1 MIFQWQPIYSVNV
14 KEIDDQHK
22 KMFNI
27 LNQLFSEKDFSII
40 FKTEIMKDLE
50 NYADYHFKTEEK
62 YFDKFDYPKSDE
74 HKKMHQDYVD
84 TINSFKEKGF
94 SESQLKDF
102 VQNWWIEHVQGADQE
117 YSVFFNKKDLF

>member
-14 KEIDDQHK
+14 KEIDEQHK

-27 LNQLFSEKDFSII
+27 LNRLFSEKDFSAI

-62 YFDKFDYPKSDE
+62 YFDKFGYAKSDE
-74 HKKMHQDYVD
+74 HKEMHQDYID
-84 TINSFKEKGF
+84 AINSFRQDGF
-94 SESQLKDF
+94 TENQLKDF
-102 VQNWWIEHVQGADQE
+102 LQNWWIDHVQGADQE
-117 YSVFFNKKDLF
+117 YSVFFNKNGLF